1 MIRSFRLYFLF
12 LFLVCFSAFSQED
25 AKVDSLKNIVSKTT
39 NDSVKL
45 KALTD
50 ITEICDVNVLDKY
63 AVEGLAIT
71 DKMLKNRKYD
81 TLFVLENK
89 QALLNNRGFAAQQLT
104 DVVNSL
110 TYYYQ
115 ALDLAERL
123 KDNEKICATLLNI
136 GSLFRLQD
144 DSKKALDVYNRAYEI
159 AKTTDNKQIQGS
171 ILNDI
176 GLCYSN
182 LKNTNKAYEKYNE
195 ALKIYSEIGD
205 SLDIA
210 VTYNNIG
217 IEIQMYKK
225 IEDALVYFNRSLEIR
240 KKIHDELGIGQ
251 SLTNIANAKFK
262 LNKIAGVEEDLKQA
276 IGIYERMGI
285 EAELYSSYLLL
296 AKVYYIKGRY
306 KESVD
311 MYRLYLANRERITNE
326 TVRKESFKKDVQ
338 HEYEKKEQL
347 AKAELEKKELIAK
360 EEKKQQQ
367 LVIIAI
373 SIGLVMVLIF
383 ALFAYRAYR
392 QKKKNNVDLERKN
405 ILIEKQKEEVH
416 QQKEIVEEK
425 QKEILDSIHYAKRIQ
440 RAVITS
446 DSYIAQYIKN
456 YFVYYQPK
464 DIVSGD
470 FYWALHTNNKFYIA
484 TADCTGHGV
493 PGAFMSLLNISILN
507 EVMMEKKITRPDLVL
522 NEARK
527 DIIKSLN
534 PTGSE
539 ESKDGMDCI
548 LACFDFDNLKLE
560 YAAANNSFYIVRN
573 KELIT
578 CPADKM
584 PVGKSPR
591 DTEPFTLHTVDLQK
605 GDTVYML
612 TDGLPDQFGGP
623 KGKKYKYKQ
632 LEDLLLTCNEKPL
645 AEQKEILDTSF
656 QNWKGSLEQVDDV
669 LLIGIKV

>member
-1 MIRSFRLYFLF
+1 MNLPG
-12 LFLVCFSAFSQED
+12 FSQENIQ
-25 AKVDSLKNIVSKTT
+25 VDSLKKIAEKAT
-39 NDSVKL
+39 NDSIKL
-45 KALTD
+45 KTLTE
-50 ITEICDVNVLDKY
+50 ITEICDVNMLDKY
-63 AVEGLAIT
+63 AVDGLAIAE
-71 DKMLKNRKYD
+71 KMLKDKKRD

-89 QALLNNRGFAAQQLT
+89 QSLLNNRGFAAQQLT
-104 DVVNSL
+104 NVAGAL
-110 TYYYQ
+110 AYYYQ

-123 KDNEKICATLLNI
+123 KSKEKTCATLLNI
-136 GSLFRLQD
+136 GSLFRLQND
-144 DSKKALDVYNRAYEI
+144 NKKALEIYNRAFEI
-159 AKTTDNKQIQGS
+159 SKATSDKQIQGS

-176 GLCYSN
+176 GLCYSDF
-182 LKNTNKAYEKYNE
+182 KQSDKALEKYNE
-195 ALKIYSEIGD
+195 ALKIYTEIDD

-217 IEIQMYKK
+217 IENQLYEK
-225 IEDALVYFNRSLEIR
+225 IEDALVYFNRSLDIR

-251 SLTNIANAKFK
+251 SLENIANIQFK
-262 LNKIAGVEEDLKQA
+262 LKQINEA
-276 IGIYERMGI
+276 EKNTVRAVDIYKKMGI
-285 EAELYSSYLLL
+285 EAELFSCYELLSNI
-296 AKVYYIKGRY
+296 YYAQGKF
-306 KESVD
+306 KQSMD
-311 MYRLYLANRERITNE
+311 MYRLYISNKDRITSE
-326 TVRKESFKKDVQ
+326 TLRKESFKKDVQ
-338 HEYEKKEQL
+338 HEFEKKEQIS
-347 AKAELEKKELIAK
+347 KAEQEKKELIAK

-367 LVIIAI
+367 FIIYSV
-373 SIGLVMVLIF
+373 SIGLAMVLVF

-392 QKKKNNVDLERKN
+392 QKQKSNVDLERKN
-405 ILIEKQKEEVH
+405 ILIERQKKEVEH
-416 QQKEIVEEK
+416 QKEIVDEK

-446 DSYIAQYIKN
+446 DNYITQYVKD

-470 FYWALHTNNKFYIA
+470 FYWALHANNKFYLA

-507 EVMMEKKITRPDLVL
+507 EVMIEKKIARADSIL

-548 LACFDFDNLKLE
+548 LACFDFENLKLE
-560 YAAANNSFYIVRN
+560 YAAANNSFYIVRDN
-573 KELIT
+573 QLVT
-578 CPADKM
+578 CSADKM

-591 DTEPFTLHTVDLQK
+591 DTEPFTLHKIDLQK

-632 LEDLLLTCNEKPL
+632 LEDLLIANNEKLL
-645 AEQKEILDTSF
+645 AEQKEILNASF
-656 QNWKGSLEQVDDV
+656 QNWKGNLEQVDDV
-669 LLIGIKV
+669 LLIGIKI

>member
-1 MIRSFRLYFLF
+1 MNLLG
-12 LFLVCFSAFSQED
+12 FSQENSR
-25 AKVDSLKNIVSKTT
+25 VDSLKKVAEKTT
-39 NDSVKL
+39 SDSVKL
-45 KALTD
+45 KVLAE
-50 ITEICDVNVLDKY
+50 ITEACDINEIDKY
-63 AVEGLAIT
+63 AVEGLSIAE
-71 DKMLKNRKYD
+71 KMLKGKKCD
-81 TLFVLENK
+81 TLFILKNK

-104 DVVNSL
+104 DVAKAL

-115 ALDLAERL
+115 SLDLAERL
-123 KDNEKICATLLNI
+123 KDNENICATLLNI
-136 GSLFRLQD
+136 GSLFRLQSD
-144 DSKKALDVYNRAYEI
+144 DKKALDIYTRAYEI
-159 AKTTDNKQIQGS
+159 AKTTSNKQVQGS

-176 GLCYSN
+176 GLCYSDFN
-182 LKNTNKAYEKYNE
+182 QSNKALEKYNE
-195 ALKIYSEIGD
+195 ALKIYMEIGD
-205 SLDIA
+205 SLDMA

-217 IEIQMYKK
+217 IENQLYKN
-225 IEDALVYFNRSLEIR
+225 IEDALVYFNRSLDIR

-251 SLTNIANAKFK
+251 SLENIANLQFK
-262 LNKIAGVEEDLKQA
+262 LKQINEA
-276 IGIYERMGI
+276 EKNTVKAVDIYKKMGI
-285 EAELYSSYLLL
+285 EAELFSCYELLS
-296 AKVYYIKGRY
+296 KIYYAQGKF
-306 KESVD
+306 KQSMD
-311 MYRLYLANRERITNE
+311 MYRLFISNKDRITSE
-326 TVRKESFKKDVQ
+326 TLRKESFKKDVQ
-338 HEYEKKEQL
+338 HEFEKKEQIS
-347 AKAELEKKELIAK
+347 KAEQEKKELIAK

-367 LVIIAI
+367 LIIY
-373 SIGLVMVLIF
+373 SVSVGLAMVLVF

-392 QKKKNNVDLERKN
+392 QKQKSNVDLERKN
-405 ILIEKQKEEVH
+405 ILIERQKKEVEH
-416 QQKEIVEEK
+416 QKEIVDEK

-446 DSYIAQYIKN
+446 DNYISQYLKD

-470 FYWALHTNNKFYIA
+470 FYWALHTNNKFYLA

-507 EVMMEKKITRPDLVL
+507 EVMIEKKIARADLIL

-560 YAAANNSFYIVRN
+560 YAAANNSFYIVRDN
-573 KELIT
+573 QLIT
-578 CPADKM
+578 CSADKM

-591 DTEPFTLHTVDLQK
+591 DTEPFTLHMVDLQK

-632 LEDLLLTCNEKPL
+632 LEDLLLTCYNKPL
-645 AEQKEILDTSF
+645 VEQKEILHTSF
-656 QNWKGSLEQVDDV
+656 QNWKGNLEQVDDV
-669 LLIGIKV
+669 LLIGIKI

>member
-1 MIRSFRLYFLF
+1 MKKYFLLYFFVLF
-12 LFLVCFSAFSQED
+12 INLPGFSQENSQ
-25 AKVDSLKNIVSKTT
+25 VDSLKKIAEKAT

-45 KALTD
+45 KALAE
-50 ITEICDVNVLDKY
+50 ITEQCDINELDKY
-63 AVEGLAIT
+63 AVEGLSIAE
-71 DKMLKNRKYD
+71 KMLENKKHD
-81 TLFVLENK
+81 TLFILENK
-89 QALLNNRGFAAQQLT
+89 QTLINNRGFAAQQLT
-104 DVVNSL
+104 DVANAL

-115 ALDLAERL
+115 ALDLAEKL
-123 KDNEKICATLLNI
+123 KNKEKTCATLLNI

-144 DSKKALDVYNRAYEI
+144 DSKKAFDVYSRAYEI
-159 AKTTDNKQIQGS
+159 AKTTTNKQIQGS

-182 LKNTNKAYEKYNE
+182 LKKTDKALEKYNE
-195 ALKIYSEIGD
+195 ALKIYTEIGD
-205 SLDIA
+205 SLDMA

-225 IEDALVYFNRSLEIR
+225 IEDALVYFNRSLDIR
-240 KKIHDELGIGQ
+240 KKIRDELGIGQ
-251 SLTNIANAKFK
+251 SLMNIANAKFK
-262 LNKIAGVEEDLKQA
+262 LNLIDGVEENLKQA
-276 IGIYERMGI
+276 VDIYKKMGV
-285 EAELYSSYLLL
+285 EAELFSSYLLL
-296 AKVYYIKGRY
+296 GKVYYKKGKF

-311 MYRLYLANRERITNE
+311 MYRLYLENRERITSE
-326 TVRKESFKKDVQ
+326 ALRKESFKKDLQ
-338 HEYEKKEQL
+338 HEYEKKEEM
-347 AKAELEKKELIAK
+347 AKADQEKKELIAK

-367 LVIIAI
+367 LIIYSI
-373 SIGLVMVLIF
+373 SAGLAMVLIF

-392 QKKKNNVDLERKN
+392 QKQKSNVELERKN
-405 ILIEKQKEEVH
+405 ILIERQKKEVEH
-416 QQKEIVEEK
+416 QKEIVDEK

-446 DSYIAQYIKN
+446 DTYISQYVKD

-470 FYWALHTNNKFYIA
+470 FYWALHANNKFYLA

-507 EVMMEKKITRPDLVL
+507 EVMIEKKIARADLIL

-548 LACFDFDNLKLE
+548 LACFDFENLKLE
-560 YAAANNSFYIVRN
+560 YAAANNSFYIVRDN
-573 KELIT
+573 QLIT
-578 CPADKM
+578 CAADKM

-591 DTEPFTLHTVDLQK
+591 DTEPFTLHTVDLHK

-632 LEDLLLTCNEKPL
+632 LEDLLIANNEKPL
-645 AEQKEILDTSF
+645 AKQREILSTSF
-656 QNWKGSLEQVDDV
+656 SSWKGNLEQVDDV
-669 LLIGIKV
+669 LLIGIKI